1 MATIKRIRSLHGVG
15 ILGDREARDP
25 GPNFLHYNL
34 IYGFNGSGKST
45 LGRLFASLEAGNQ
58 HDKLPKDCSF
68 EIELDDGTVYS
79 APDSLSGIEKRICV
93 FNTDFI
99 ERSLHWAEGR
109 ASSIFYISEEQAEL
123 ASELRV
129 AQSQI
134 PVRAEARAAQ
144 EKVLNASDKAVKN
157 YRTERARL
165 ISSALHLGNRRY
177 EALQL
182 QKDFLN
188 LKYDSS
194 SILTD
199 EDLQARI
206 DIAQKSEPLS
216 AIASIN
222 IDVSGMEA
230 LVESTR
236 GYADL
241 SLGKVAL
248 DELEKH
254 PSMVPWLKSGHEYH
268 ATHDLDV
275 CLLCAGEFPKS
286 RKAVLAAALDDGI
299 SKLLSDLQI
308 VQKRAI
314 AMRDIEAAIRASWP
328 AASVL
333 DVSVQAAYG
342 PAKNALNDAYVAVCA
357 LIRESA
363 RIIAERLAKPT
374 VLVVHALPEPA
385 KVAGVFATLRGAL
398 AEVNNLVA
406 RHNDL
411 IRDFEKRQEDA
422 RAEIKKH
429 FLAEGSG
436 EYKSL
441 CDALAEAETTLSA
454 IDAEIAALRE
464 KVSELS
470 AKVRTHGP
478 AADKITKLIHS
489 YLGHGEL
496 KIYAASEGYELHRHG
511 EIVTGPPSEGEKTAI
526 AISYF
531 LSTLEADGRAIKDL
545 IVVVDD
551 PISSLDT
558 KAMNYAC
565 SLVLSRLSGTA
576 QLFVLTH
583 NQHCMNEFRKA
594 WMKRAYPEDGRAAT
608 AGLFFLDVRMPEAS
622 TRRLSQIIEMPKHL
636 RSYDSEYHFL
646 CSKSL
651 EFEAAGSGYSDS
663 WFMMPNVI
671 RRILEIFLAFKAPGT
686 HSLKEKLMNLAKTL
700 DGIDEVR
707 VRALERLVQVESHS
721 DSLDD
726 LISISSM
733 NVEETRDANAALLL
747 LMARA
752 DPEHEKAIRR
762 QCRPTAP

>member
-1 MATIKRIRSLHGVG
+1 MATIKRVRSLHGVG
-15 ILGDREARDP
+15 ILADREGREL
-25 GPNFLHYNL
+25 GPNFVCHNL

-45 LGRLFASLEAGNQ
+45 LSRLFASLEAGKR
-58 HDKLPKDCSF
+58 DVKLPNDCSF
-68 EIELDDGTVYS
+68 EIELDDGTIHS
-79 APDSLSGIEKRICV
+79 APASLSGIEKRVCV
-93 FNTDFI
+93 FNADFI

-123 ASELRV
+123 ASELRA

-134 PVRAEARAAQ
+134 PIRAEARAAQ
-144 EKVLNASDKAVKN
+144 EKVLSASEKAVKS
-157 YRTERARL
+157 YRTERAHL
-165 ISSALHLGNRRY
+165 ISNALHLGNRRY
-177 EALQL
+177 EALQF

-188 LKYDSS
+188 LRYDSR

-199 EDLQARI
+199 EDLRARI
-206 DIAQKSEPLS
+206 AIAQKSEPLS
-216 AIASIN
+216 AIASID
-222 IDVSGMEA
+222 IDASGMEA
-230 LVESTR
+230 LVESAR
-236 GYADL
+236 SYADL
-241 SLGKVAL
+241 SFGKVVL

-254 PSMVPWLKSGHEYH
+254 PSMVPWLKSGHDYH

-275 CLLCAGEFPKS
+275 CLLCGGEFSES

-299 SKLLSDLQI
+299 SKLLSDLLI
-308 VQKRAI
+308 AQKRAI
-314 AMRDIEAAIRASWP
+314 AMRDIEAAVRASWP
-328 AASVL
+328 TTSAL

-357 LIRESA
+357 LIRESV
-363 RIIAERLAKPT
+363 RIITERLVKPT
-374 VLVVHALPEPA
+374 VLVAHALPKPA
-385 KVAGVFATLRGAL
+385 KVAGAFAALRGAL
-398 AEVNNLVA
+398 AEVNDLVA
-406 RHNDL
+406 RHDDL

-422 RAEIKKH
+422 RTEIKKH

-436 EYKSL
+436 EYKLL
-441 CDALAEAETTLSA
+441 CDTLAEAETALNA
-454 IDAEIAALRE
+454 VEAEIAALRE
-464 KVSELS
+464 RVSELS

-478 AADKITKLIHS
+478 AAGKITKLIHA

-496 KIYAASEGYELHRHG
+496 KISMASERYELHRHG
-511 EIVTGPPSEGEKTAI
+511 KIVAGPPSEGEKTAI

-565 SLVLSRLSGTA
+565 SLILSRLSGA
-576 QLFVLTH
+576 GQLFVLTH

-594 WMKRAYPEDGRAAT
+594 WIKRAYPEDGRAAT

-651 EFEAAGSGYSDS
+651 EFEAAGSGHSDS

-671 RRILEIFLAFKAPGT
+671 RRILEVFLAFKAPGT
-686 HSLKEKLMNLAKTL
+686 HSLKEKLMNLVKNL
-700 DGIDEVR
+700 DGVDEVR

-747 LMARA
+747 LMAKA

-762 QCRPTAP
+762 QCRPNTP